1 MEHEGQKQPN
11 PTRKGFLLARVF
23 LVLWIVV
30 ALVNALLP
38 SKEISVRE
46 RRALAG
52 FPEFTLQRVLDGR
65 FEEEF
70 EAYAKDQ
77 VLGRDALVTLNA
89 AGSRAL
95 GNVYASGVWIGKD
108 GWLIEDPVR
117 LSPENEPPAL
127 AAVRRLASGWG
138 FEVALA
144 VIPEAAEI
152 LYDRLPWAADGAALA
167 GTCRTSWAALLD
179 AHPLPGVTVCDT
191 APALSAAVSRTQ
203 VYYRTDHHWT
213 TAGALAALPVILE
226 GLGKEAGTFE
236 LLKVCD
242 SFRGTL
248 ASASGV
254 YGTADE
260 IDVPVPV
267 GRPDEPVLVQVDG
280 ENGLRTSV
288 YRLDAL
294 SSDDPYLVF
303 MGGNYGKC
311 TITTGETGKGRLLVF
326 KDSYFNC
333 LLPMLLEQY
342 SEIVLIDPRYFD
354 DDPELLLLSMQDAQV
369 LVCYSRAGFLT
380 DLRLNRIIP
389 ERAAGLQPDR

>member
-1 MEHEGQKQPN
+1 M
-11 PTRKGFLLARVF
+11 
-23 LVLWIVV
+23 
-30 ALVNALLP
+30 
-38 SKEISVRE
+38 
-46 RRALAG
+46 
-52 FPEFTLQRVLDGR
+52 
-65 FEEEF
+65 
-70 EAYAKDQ
+70 
-77 VLGRDALVTLNA
+77 
-89 AGSRAL
+89 
-95 GNVYASGVWIGKD
+95 
-108 GWLIEDPVR
+108 
-117 LSPENEPPAL
+117 
-127 AAVRRLASGWG
+127 
-138 FEVALA
+138 
-144 VIPEAAEI
+144 
-152 LYDRLPWAADGAALA
+152 
-167 GTCRTSWAALLD
+167 
-179 AHPLPGVTVCDT
+179 
-191 APALSAAVSRTQ
+191 
-203 VYYRTDHHWT
+203 
-213 TAGALAALPVILE
+213 
-226 GLGKEAGTFE
+226 
-236 LLKVCD
+236 
-242 SFRGTL
+242 
-248 ASASGV
+248 
-254 YGTADE
+254 
-260 IDVPVPV
+260 PV